1 MAGEISQLIRA
12 KSHTANMY
20 IDTYQLF
27 VNLVEGANKTKFNAG
42 KQRNNFTLISYLV
55 KSNYLN
61 VSYKRTNKYL
71 ARKVGSKG
79 EGLYLIFPV
88 IVIVLSAMFIL

>member
-20 IDTYQLF
+20 IDTYQPF
-27 VNLVEGANKTKFNAG
+27 VNLVEDANKTKFNAG
-42 KQRNNFTLISYLV
+42 KQRNHFTLSSYLV
-55 KSNYLN
+55 KINYLN

-71 ARKVGSKG
+71 ARKVGSKF
-79 EGLYLIFPV
+79 LFVLLFP
-88 IVIVLSAMFIL
+88 S